1 LLVRVVQLGLLE
13 LAVTKE
19 EMVPILNLHQ
29 LLRLE
34 AVAVAVEIQV
44 DLMEALVAERVVM

>member
-1 LLVRVVQLGLLE
+1 LLVLVVQLGLLE

-19 EMVPILNLHQ
+19 EMAPILNLHQ

-34 AVAVAVEIQV
+34 AVAVAVGIQV
-44 DLMEALVAERVVM
+44 DSMVVQAVVQVAM